1 MLKKSFIA
9 GLVIAMPSMG
19 FASGSEIALSYHSD
33 NGNDKRSWTK
43 VDVSNVTDLYDN
55 ISLQVDL
62 TYLSSESSPNY
73 GAMAHLLYDVS
84 DNLTVG
90 VTFGAST
97 EDGDGY
103 EHRGI
108 EAKYEVDNWEFEFA
122 HSSENGEYWDQIS
135 TRYQITSKIGLELDV
150 ASYNGSDD
158 IRTTGS
164 VHYEIANVIYGS
176 VSLTQYNENQFIGVS
191 LSRNF
196 GDGKV
201 MNHRDYLTNF
211 WY

>member
-33 NGNDKRSWTK
+33 NDKRSWTK

-62 TYLSSESSPNY
+62 TYLSSESSSNY

-90 VTFGAST
+90 VTFGASN
-97 EDGDGY
+97 EDGNGY
-103 EHRGI
+103 EHLGI

-122 HSSENGEYWDQIS
+122 HSSENGSYWDQIS

-150 ASYNGSDD
+150 ASYNDSDK

-176 VSLTQYNENQFIGVS
+176 VSLTQYDESQFIGVS

>member
-33 NGNDKRSWTK
+33 SADASYNWTK

-62 TYLSSESSPNY
+62 TYLSDDSDQNY

-90 VTFGAST
+90 VTFGASD
-97 EDGDGY
+97 ENGNGY
-103 EHRGI
+103 EHLGI

-122 HSSENGEYWDQIS
+122 HSSEDGSYWDQIS

-150 ASYNGSDD
+150 ASWEGNNN

-176 VSLTQYNENQFIGVS
+176 VSLTQYDEDSFIGVS
-191 LSRNF
+191 LSKNF

-201 MNHRDYLTNF
+201 MKHRDYLTNW

>member
-33 NGNDKRSWTK
+33 SADASDNWTK

-62 TYLSSESSPNY
+62 TYLSDDSDQNY

-90 VTFGAST
+90 VTFGASN
-97 EDGDGY
+97 ENGNGF
-103 EHRGI
+103 EHLGI

-122 HSSENGEYWDQIS
+122 HSSEDGSYWDQIS

-150 ASYNGSDD
+150 LSWGDS

-164 VHYEIANVIYGS
+164 VHYEIANVIDGS
-176 VSLTQYNENQFIGVS
+176 VSLTQYDEDSFIGVS
-191 LSRNF
+191 LSKNF

-201 MNHRDYLTNF
+201 MNHRDYLTN
-211 WY
+211 WW